1 MIPPEKFGGQKV
13 RLVAGGGAQSA
24 AVTEQDRF
32 YWWGFMEKESSLEPK
47 LIPDLC
53 MKRVSKGHIFSTF
66 FFGLTER
73 GREREREETRLTRP
87 AVALGNLHA
96 VALLSNGQIYAW
108 GSNSKGQLG
117 LGNFVDR
124 PTPTPVDSVNSKYQ
138 IKNIGVGDQH
148 SIAITC
154 TVSFSL
160 APSPRGVTARAAQ
173 DHIIVW
179 GRNEGGMLGIPG
191 CADQE
196 AIPVPSRIVEPSDQ
210 KILDVGAGSKYSVV
224 LYGTLS
230 SSSFLLSPSSSSSF
244 SEKRRKKIVEFSGL
258 ADPGMRRRRQGVRM
272 GTGVPPQRG
281 PSPHARG
288 DSSGVQ

>member
-1 MIPPEKFGGQKV
+1 
-13 RLVAGGGAQSA
+13 
-24 AVTEQDRF
+24 
-32 YWWGFMEKESSLEPK
+32 
-47 LIPDLC
+47 
-53 MKRVSKGHIFSTF
+53 
-66 FFGLTER
+66 
-73 GREREREETRLTRP
+73 
-87 AVALGNLHA
+87 
-96 VALLSNGQIYAW
+96 
-108 GSNSKGQLG
+108 
-117 LGNFVDR
+117 
-124 PTPTPVDSVNSKYQ
+124 VNSKYQ

-230 SSSFLLSPSSSSSF
+230 SSSSSSLLSPSSSSSF
-244 SEKRRKKIVEFSGL
+244 SEKRRKKKKSSNLAGWLIRGCADGGRVYVWGLVYPHNEDPHPTPEETPLESSDKYAPLSACSHTHTHPHKHIHTLCLSASLRDEISRRYLPRSAKGAHSFSTEVACGL
-258 ADPGMRRRRQGVRM
+258 V
-272 GTGVPPQRG
+272 
-281 PSPHARG
+281 
-288 DSSGVQ
+288 